1 MCKNN
6 RLARIRCMHVW
17 LAGWLGL
24 VAASSACRTA
34 AKPPLEVGP
43 ALPVERIAIVGASV
57 SAGFVGTPFGDA
69 FRAATR
75 PCAPGPGSASGAGVK
90 AGTEPGS
97 APGAGVKAGTE
108 PGSAATA
115 RAKADNEPGST
126 HSRCTAAVESWAN
139 LMLFRDP
146 IGETKLQL
154 ENAIALHATT
164 VVAVD
169 LLFWHVYN
177 VRDIGPALA
186 ELDKLY
192 ASGAWILVGDVPL
205 ITTASEML
213 LPKSAIPPQEVL
225 DAANARIAQW
235 AKRDRVILVPL
246 AEWTAPLRAG
256 GEIEIAPGEKVPAAS
271 LMAIDG
277 LHANPL
283 GTWYLLD
290 KLDHFI
296 EQKLPGT
303 PKDALAFKRP
313 R

>member
-1 MCKNN
+1 MQIG
-6 RLARIRCMHVW
+6 LA
-17 LAGWLGL
+17 AWLGL
-24 VAASSACRTA
+24 LALSSGCRSA
-34 AKPPLEVGP
+34 AKPPVEAGP

-57 SAGFVGTPFGDA
+57 SAGFGGTPFGDA

-75 PCAPGPGSASGAGVK
+75 PCPPG
-90 AGTEPGS
+90 T
-97 APGAGVKAGTE
+97 
-108 PGSAATA
+108 GSAAEAGSA
-115 RAKADNEPGST
+115 RHASA
-126 HSRCTAAVESWAN
+126 RCTAAVESWAN

-154 ENAIALHATT
+154 GNAIALHAST

-177 VRDIGPALA
+177 VRDLEPALA
-186 ELDKLY
+186 ELDKLH
-192 ASGAWILVGDVPL
+192 ATGAWIIVGDVPL

-213 LPKSAIPPQEVL
+213 LPKEAIPPQPVL
-225 DAANARIAQW
+225 DAANQRIAEW

-256 GEIEIAPGEKVPAAS
+256 GDVEIAPGEKVPAAS
-271 LMAIDG
+271 LMALDG

-283 GTWYLLD
+283 GTWYLLN

-303 PKDALAFKRP
+303 PKDALVFKRP

>member
-1 MCKNN
+1 
-6 RLARIRCMHVW
+6 MHVW

-24 VAASSACRTA
+24 VASSSACRTA
-34 AKPPLEVGP
+34 AKPPVEVGP

-57 SAGFVGTPFGDA
+57 SAGFGGTPFGDA

-75 PCAPGPGSASGAGVK
+75 PCA
-90 AGTEPGS
+90 AGTSSAEPGS
-97 APGAGVKAGTE
+97 AP
-108 PGSAATA
+108 
-115 RAKADNEPGST
+115 
-126 HSRCTAAVESWAN
+126 SRCTAAVESWAN

-154 ENAIALHATT
+154 ANAIGLHATT

-169 LLFWHVYN
+169 LMFWHVYN
-177 VRDIGPALA
+177 VRDIEPALA

-192 ASGAWILVGDVPL
+192 TSGAWVLLGDVPL

-225 DAANARIAQW
+225 DAANARIAEW

-277 LHANPL
+277 LHANAL

-303 PKDALAFKRP
+303 PKDALVFKRP